1 MAQVQRLTT
10 SLDRTALVNAE
21 KSRYSRRQ
29 LTNTITAG
37 LMFFLTAVSVS
48 ILFVILFYIF
58 TNGIS
63 TLFPTVDGHIT
74 FNLDFF
80 IKPPES
86 TLEGTTGGGVAQ
98 AILGTVEILIVA
110 GTIAIPIGTGAAIFL
125 SEYGTGLLARILN
138 FTIDL
143 LAGLP
148 SVVIG
153 LFILS
158 ALIGQLSLLN
168 VFPGF
173 AGLAGAFALVIVMI
187 PIIARSVEQI
197 LRLVPDSLREAGLA
211 LGLPKWRVILRI
223 VLPTVAGGIATGIML
238 SLARAAGETAP
249 VLLTILGQEFIN
261 TNLLQP
267 MDALPIRIYKYATT
281 GQPDLIPKAWAGTMV
296 LVIVI
301 AIFSIAVRYFT
312 GRNRYDA

>member
-1 MAQVQRLTT
+1 MAQAQPLVPQ
-10 SLDRTALVNAE
+10 LDRTALISAE
-21 KSRYSRRQ
+21 KTRYARRQ
-29 LTNTITAG
+29 LTNTIASG

-48 ILFVILFYIF
+48 VLFIILAYIF
-58 TNGIS
+58 INGIS
-63 TLFPTVDGHIT
+63 TLFPVVDGHLT

-86 TLEGTTGGGVAQ
+86 NLDGTTGGGVAQ
-98 AILGTVEILIVA
+98 AILGTIEILIVA
-110 GTIAIPIGTGAAIFL
+110 GIIAVPLGVGAAIYL
-125 SEYGTGLLARILN
+125 SEYGTGFLVNTLN

-148 SVVIG
+148 SVVVG
-153 LFILS
+153 LFVLAAFIGNL
-158 ALIGQLSLLN
+158 ALIKI
-168 VFPGF
+168 FPHF
-173 AGLAGAFALVIVMI
+173 AGLAGSFALIIVMV

-211 LGLPKWRVILRI
+211 LGMPKWRVILQI
-223 VLPTVAGGIATGIML
+223 VLPTVAGGITTGIML

-249 VLLTILGQEFIN
+249 VLLTILGQQFIS
-261 TNLLQP
+261 TDLLQP

-301 AIFSIAVRYFT
+301 ALFSIAVRYVT